1 MITYYY
7 KNSSA
12 AKLTVVD
19 DFRPGA
25 WVSIESPTQPELKQ
39 LASRFMLDI
48 NRMADVLDVDEIPR
62 LEYDDGA
69 TYLYLRYTLE
79 EDMTGPITAP
89 LLCVVKQNMLLTIS
103 YGKLTVL
110 QNFTTE
116 KVQFATTQPVELM
129 LSVIDQV
136 IDRYEVH
143 INNMTK
149 RIKIF
154 RTKFT
159 NRDIDNKDF
168 VEFVVVEDELNSF
181 MSALQ
186 PATAIMSRLLLGRHI
201 EVTVSRR
208 TQMKDLLLNTQQ
220 LIEECQSSIKSITT
234 IRNVYTTIASNNLN
248 RTMKILTVATLLIA
262 IPNAFFG
269 MYGMNVKLPFQQEI
283 WAYTFIIGMTLFVTL
298 VVIIFARSRKIF

>member
-39 LASRFMLDI
+39 LASRFKLDI

-159 NRDIDNKDF
+159 NRDIGNKDF

-298 VVIIFARSRKIF
+298 VVIIFARSPKIF

>member
-39 LASRFMLDI
+39 LASRFKLDI
-48 NRMADVLDVDEIPR
+48 NRIADVLDVDEIPR
-62 LEYDDGA
+62 LEYDDGT

>member
-39 LASRFMLDI
+39 LASRFKLDI

-168 VEFVVVEDELNSF
+168 VEFVVVEDGLNSF